1 MRKLRSTFNWIIRV
15 SIAAYVTRWVIIQL
29 RRVLLL
35 PTRHSTDP
43 ITPFDVKP
51 GMRRVVV
58 SDLHL
63 GGGDRLDDFESD
75 DELAAFFRYFNSVGE
90 PIELILAGDIF
101 EFLQV
106 RAPDIGDYEWS
117 EEAAKRR
124 LLIMLS
130 AHPEPIAALREFM
143 QCRDNGLTILIGNH
157 DFELHYASVK
167 SAFRQA
173 CGLADIDPRIRF
185 GTTYEGGGIYVEHG
199 NQFDPWNRFVHFD
212 GISEPFEVVRGTRL
226 VKDVINVLEDD
237 SLEFAPLVDNVK
249 PSSVLYWYVLSLSRL
264 RRPEVRRFVI
274 RALLLMFRSVALPLT
289 YRKRPV
295 LEVREE
301 LLGAPGE
308 TLQREVA
315 LQSVYEA
322 DEELRQAAATN
333 YGGIEPEVQLRER
346 VKVPKTLIQT
356 ISRRFGRNNEPA
368 DQVLHRI
375 EREAEIQMQRE
386 ITEFKG
392 EVLRSMARIA
402 TSPRYGHNRLFIC
415 GHTHGAQVVPL
426 NDRQT
431 YINTGTWTKIVRD
444 IATMQYDSRRF
455 PFLDIQY
462 PGGPTEPEGRLML
475 WQGSDMPPTLWSE
488 AEEVDSAT
496 SEVSTSGMV

>member
-1 MRKLRSTFNWIIRV
+1 MHKFRATFNWILRISIVAYIIR
-15 SIAAYVTRWVIIQL
+15 WGIIQL

-35 PTRHSTDP
+35 PTRHSTVP

-51 GMRRVVV
+51 GIRRVVI

-75 DELAAFFRYFNSVGE
+75 AELAAFFRYYAVMDE
-90 PIELILAGDIF
+90 PVELILAGDIF

-106 RAPDIGDYEWS
+106 RVPNIGDYEWS
-117 EEAAKRR
+117 EEASRRR

-130 AHPEPIAALREFM
+130 AHPEPVAALREFVGHT
-143 QCRDNGLTILIGNH
+143 DNQLTILIGNH
-157 DFELHYASVK
+157 DFELHYAAAK
-167 SAFRQA
+167 TAFRQA
-173 CGLADIDPRIRF
+173 CGLSDDDERIRF
-185 GTTYEGGGIYVEHG
+185 GITYEGGGVYLEHG
-199 NQFDPWNRFVHFD
+199 NQFDPWNRFVHFE

-226 VKDVINVLEDD
+226 MKDVINVLEDD
-237 SLEFAPLVDNVK
+237 SLEFAPLIDNVK
-249 PSSVLYWYVLSLSRL
+249 PSSVLYWYVLSMSRL

-308 TLQREVA
+308 TLQREMA
-315 LQSVYEA
+315 LQAVYEA

-333 YGGIEPEVQLRER
+333 YGGIEPEVQLRQR
-346 VKVPKTLIQT
+346 VKVPAALIQT
-356 ISRRFGRNNEPA
+356 ITRRFGRNNEPPE
-368 DQVLHRI
+368 QVLHRI

-392 EVLRSMARIA
+392 AVLRSMARIA
-402 TSPRYGHNRLFIC
+402 AGPRYGHNRLFVC
-415 GHTHGAQVVPL
+415 GHTHGAQIVPL

-444 IATMQYDSRRF
+444 IVTMQYDSRRF
-455 PFLDIQY
+455 PFLDIHY
-462 PGGPTEPEGRLML
+462 PGGPAEPEGRLLL
-475 WQGSDMPPTLWSE
+475 WQGGELPPTPWSE
-488 AEEVDSAT
+488 TEEIEHAT
-496 SEVSTSGMV
+496 PETQASGMA